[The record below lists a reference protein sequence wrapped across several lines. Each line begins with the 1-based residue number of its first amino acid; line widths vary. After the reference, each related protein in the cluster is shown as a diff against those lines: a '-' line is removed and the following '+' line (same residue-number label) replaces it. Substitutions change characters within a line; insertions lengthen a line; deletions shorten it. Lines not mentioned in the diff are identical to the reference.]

1 VRALVTGGAGFVGGV
16 VVQAL
21 LDGGDEVT
29 VLDNLRSTTSDD
41 VPKGATLVECSVGDE
56 EGVAE
61 VLRAARFDACLHFAG
76 RIESGLSMQEP
87 EEFFVANVAETLTL
101 LRVLVAGGVERFVFS
116 SSAAV
121 YGDPQYTPID
131 EAHPTNAVS
140 PYGESKLLV
149 ERTLAWLAR
158 LQRLRFAS
166 LRYFNAAGAI
176 EGRPE
181 RHRPESHLIP
191 LALEVAAGERD
202 ALDLYGDDYET
213 PDGTCIRDYVHVAD
227 LATAHVLAVDALD
240 EHASLVC
247 NLGAGVGSSNA
258 EVIEAVRRETGR
270 EVPVRR
276 APRRGGDAVVLVA
289 GNDLARAVLG
299 WVPVRSSLAEVV
311 RDAWAARA

>member
-21 LDGGDEVT
+21 LDAGDEVT

-56 EGVAE
+56 KGVAE
-61 VLRAARFDACLHFAG
+61 VLRATRFDACFHFAG

-149 ERTLAWLAR
+149 ERTLAWLTR

-166 LRYFNAAGAI
+166 FRYFNAAGAI

-240 EHASLVC
+240 EHPSLVC

-270 EVPVRR
+270 KVTVRQ

-289 GNDLARAVLG
+289 GNELARAVLG
-299 WVPVRSSLAEVV
+299 WVPVRSSLAEIV
-311 RDAWAARA
+311 RDAWAART